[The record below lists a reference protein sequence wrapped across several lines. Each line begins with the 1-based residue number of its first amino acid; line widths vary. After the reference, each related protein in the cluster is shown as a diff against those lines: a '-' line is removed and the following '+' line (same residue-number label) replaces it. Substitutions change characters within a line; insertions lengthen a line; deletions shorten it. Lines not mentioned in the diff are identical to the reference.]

1 MKKEYSD
8 YIEFSS
14 EFTPVIG
21 KIPGTLLLH
30 VCIVII
36 THLY

>member
-21 KIPGTLLLH
+21 KIPGTLLLQY
-30 VCIVII
+30 V
-36 THLY
+36 